1 MFSALNA
8 MKSAFTDAPFSE
20 DNYQKS
26 QEAVNFIVD
35 QLTILGGVMEKA
47 FYVSA
52 SFSTFFFLVALI
64 IMFFN
69 YKFRFI
75 SLRQGKYTFEK
86 AKVSI
91 VTAANFIGTQVAN
104 SAVSYLINLFILGL
118 IFTIIFHP
126 LFWKFIG

>member
-69 YKFRFI
+69 YKFRVI
-75 SLRQGKYTFEK
+75 NKK
-86 AKVSI
+86 
-91 VTAANFIGTQVAN
+91 
-104 SAVSYLINLFILGL
+104 LIK
-118 IFTIIFHP
+118 
-126 LFWKFIG
+126 KFFF